1 MKLLEPGR
9 IGTLELKNRIVMA
22 AMGVR
27 GLCDPDGG
35 WGERFRA
42 YYEARARGGVG
53 LITTEMTFVS
63 RDFEPVACQ
72 LFSPVDDAHVPGLRA
87 LADALHAHGCK
98 LSVQLTAGFGRVIPA
113 AIIDEN
119 TAPVSASENPNFYV
133 PEYPEYNS
141 RALSTDETAA
151 LAAAFGPAARRCR
164 EAGAD
169 CVELHGHEGYLM
181 DQFMSA
187 LWNRRTDRYGG
198 SFDNRMRFAREAIE
212 AIQREAGPDFPI
224 IYRFGLTHFL
234 EGGRDPAEG
243 LMVAVELEKMGVAA
257 LHIDGGCYETGWW
270 PHPPQYQ
277 TPGCLADL
285 AAEVKRVVSI
295 PVIAVGKLHYPETAE
310 AVLADGKADFI
321 AIGRGLLSDPD
332 WVNKVARRAFDD
344 ILPCIGCH
352 EGCLWQMIAGEPTS
366 CALNPLTGHETV
378 WSLKP
383 LAGKKKLLIVG
394 AGPAGIEAARAGVQR
409 GFDVTLWEASESAG
423 GNLVPAST
431 APFKS
436 DVAAYLAYLRRLLA
450 QLPIDLRYG
459 MHVSADAVRSFGS
472 DYIVLATGAAME
484 DPPVTGSKVFSV
496 IDVLRGRDVDADR
509 IVMMGAGVIGCET
522 ALYLAQQG
530 KKVSLC
536 ARNDSD
542 ELDISMVDMHNRNML
557 LRLIRHPN
565 ISIHRA
571 AIPFAF
577 ENGLVMAECGSETIS
592 IPAGSLVF
600 AGRMFPV
607 DALSSALQGQ
617 PNVLSVGDCC
627 EAGSI
632 MDAVWSAFHAVRSCD
647 EAKR

>member
-1 MKLLEPGR
+1 MKILEPGR

-63 RDFEPVACQ
+63 RDFEPVARQ
-72 LFSPVDDAHVPGLRA
+72 LFSPMDDAHLPGMRA
-87 LADALHAHGCK
+87 LADVLHAHGCK

-113 AIIDEN
+113 AIIDEDV
-119 TAPVSASENPNFYV
+119 APVSASENPNFYV
-133 PEYPEYNS
+133 PELPEYNS
-141 RALSTDETAA
+141 RALSTDEAAA

-181 DQFMSA
+181 DQFMCA
-187 LWNRRTDRYGG
+187 LWNRRKDRYGG
-198 SFDNRMRFAREAIE
+198 SLQNRLRFAREAIE
-212 AIQREAGPDFPI
+212 AIQGEAGLDFPI

-234 EGGRDPAEG
+234 EGGREAAEG
-243 LMVAVELEKMGVAA
+243 LLIAAELEKMGVSA

-277 TPGCLADL
+277 TAGCLAGL
-285 AAEVKRVVSI
+285 AGEVRQVVSI
-295 PVIAVGKLHYPETAE
+295 PVIAVGKLHYPDIAE
-310 AVLADGKADFI
+310 AVLAEGKADFI

-332 WVNKVARRAFDD
+332 WVNKVARGVTGE
-344 ILPCIGCH
+344 IVPCIGCH

-378 WSLKP
+378 WRLKP
-383 LAGKKKLLIVG
+383 LSRKKKLLIVG

-409 GFDVTLWEASESAG
+409 GLDVTLWEASESAG
-423 GNLVPAST
+423 GNLVPASA
-431 APFKS
+431 APFKC
-436 DVAAYLAYLRRLLA
+436 DVAAYLAYLRRLLVK
-450 QLPIDLRYG
+450 LPIDLCYG
-459 MHVSADAVRSFGS
+459 MRASADAVRSFGA
-472 DYIVLATGAAME
+472 DYVLLATGAAME
-484 DPPVTGSKVFSV
+484 NPPVIGPNVLSV
-496 IDVLRGRDVDADR
+496 IDVLRGRDVEADR
-509 IVMMGAGVIGCET
+509 VLMMGAGVIGCET
-522 ALYLAQQG
+522 ALYLALQG
-530 KKVSLC
+530 KQVVLC

-542 ELDISMVDMHNRNML
+542 ELDISMVDMHNRTML

-571 AIPFAF
+571 AIPFSF
-577 ENGLVMAECGSETIS
+577 ENGMVLAECGPETLS
-592 IPAGSLVF
+592 IPAESLVF

-607 DALSSALQGQ
+607 DALSSALQGH
-617 PNVLSVGDCC
+617 PTIFSVGDCC
-627 EAGSI
+627 ASGSI
-632 MDAVWSAFHAVRSCD
+632 MDAVWGAF
-647 EAKR
+647 EAIRTLED

>member
-27 GLCDPDGG
+27 GLCEADGA

-42 YYEARARGGVG
+42 YYVARARGGVG

-63 RDFEPVACQ
+63 EEVEPVARQ
-72 LFSPVDDAHVPGLRA
+72 LFRFSDRDHLPGIQA
-87 LADALHAHGCK
+87 LADALHEYGCK

-113 AIIDEN
+113 AIIDESIP
-119 TAPVSASENPNFYV
+119 PVSASENPNFYV

-141 RALSTDETAA
+141 RALSTDEAAA
-151 LAAAFGPAARRCR
+151 LAAAFGVAARHCR

-234 EGGRDPAEG
+234 EGGREAAEG
-243 LMVAVELEKMGVAA
+243 LKIAVELEKMGVAA
-257 LHIDGGCYETGWW
+257 LHVDAGCYETGWW

-277 TPGCLADL
+277 IPGCLADL
-285 AAEVKRVVSI
+285 AGEVRQVVAI

-332 WVNKVARRAFDD
+332 WVNKVAVGRRDD
-344 ILPCIGCH
+344 IIPCIGCH

-378 WSLKP
+378 WGLKP
-383 LAGKKKLLIVG
+383 LARKQKLLVVG

-409 GFDVTLWEASESAG
+409 GFDVTLWEAQDCAG

-436 DVAAYLAYLRRLLA
+436 DVAAYLACLRRLLKK
-450 QLPIDLRYG
+450 LPVDLHYG
-459 MHVSADAVRSFGS
+459 RQVSADAVRSFGA
-472 DYIVLATGAAME
+472 DYTVLATGAAME
-484 DPPVTGSKVFSV
+484 DPPLAGPKVFSV
-496 IDVLRGRDVDADR
+496 IDILRGCDVEADR
-509 IVMMGAGVIGCET
+509 VLMMGAGVIGCET

-530 KKVSLC
+530 KQVVLC

-557 LRLIRHPN
+557 LRLIKHPN
-565 ISIHRA
+565 ITVHRA
-571 AIPFAF
+571 AIPFSF
-577 ENGLVMAECGSETIS
+577 ENGLVMTECGSETLS
-592 IPAGSLVF
+592 IPADSLVF

-607 DALSSALQGQ
+607 NAVAQALQGQ
-617 PNVLSVGDCC
+617 SHLFSVGDCV
-627 EAGSI
+627 ESGSI
-632 MDAVWSAFHAVRSCD
+632 MDAVWSAFHAVRGIECNV
-647 EAKR
+647 

>member
-9 IGTLELKNRIVMA
+9 IGTLELKNRVVMA

-63 RDFEPVACQ
+63 REFEPVARQ
-72 LFSPVDDAHVPGLRA
+72 LFSPVDDAHLSGIRA
-87 LADALHAHGCK
+87 LADVLHACDCK

-119 TAPVSASENPNFYV
+119 IAPVSASENPNFYV
-133 PEYPEYNS
+133 PDYPEYNS
-141 RALSTDETAA
+141 RALSTAEAGA

-187 LWNRRTDRYGG
+187 LWNRRTDCYGG
-198 SFDNRMRFAREAIE
+198 SFENRMRFAREAIE
-212 AIQREAGPDFPI
+212 SIQREAGDDFPI

-234 EGGRDPAEG
+234 EGGREAAEG
-243 LMVAVELEKMGVAA
+243 LAVAAELEKMGVAA

-277 TPGCLADL
+277 APGCLADL
-285 AAEVKRVVSI
+285 AGEVKQVVSI

-310 AVLADGKADFI
+310 AVLAEGKADFI

-332 WVNKVARRAFDD
+332 WVNKVARGAYDE
-344 ILPCIGCH
+344 IIPCIGCH

-378 WSLKP
+378 WNLKP
-383 LAGKKKLLIVG
+383 ARRKQKLLIVG

-409 GFDVTLWEASESAG
+409 GFDVTLWEASDSAG

-450 QLPIDLRYG
+450 KLPIELCYG
-459 MHVSADAVRSFGS
+459 KQASVDAVRSFGA

-484 DPPVTGSKVFSV
+484 DPPVTGPRVCSV

-530 KKVSLC
+530 RQIVLC

-542 ELDISMVDMHNRNML
+542 ELDISMVDMHNRTML
-557 LRLIRHPN
+557 LRLMQHPN
-565 ISIHRA
+565 ISIRRGT
-571 AIPFAF
+571 IPFSF
-577 ENGLVMAECGSETIS
+577 ENSTVTAECGPEILS
-592 IPAGSLVF
+592 IPADSLVF

-607 DALSSALQGQ
+607 DTLSSALQGT
-617 PNVLSVGDCC
+617 PGLLSVGDCC
-627 EAGSI
+627 ESGSI

-647 EAKR
+647 DAKR